1 MRLAAKMKRA
11 LEHRGPR
18 PCAVADASHLDVG
31 AADVPTEDAIRR
43 AGHAVHRR
51 DAYGSAETMRP
62 AAVNRTR
69 RRAGSG
75 AGRTPAQP
83 ASARAATLSWWA
95 RRTPGYAGARRGFTS
110 MTGSSPPV

>member
-51 DAYGSAETMRP
+51 DAYGSVETMRP

-75 AGRTPAQP
+75 PGGAAAPP
-83 ASARAATLSWWA
+83 ASGPAAACSWRA
-95 RRTPGYAGARRGFTS
+95 RRTPA
-110 MTGSSPPV
+110 